1 MDEPLNDQLSKRPSL
16 VASVILEGSKVFPH
30 RKGEGNKNKARK
42 AGAPKEKLM
51 ALRGQ
56 TSIYTSQPHLVPFTK
71 SDMNVYTDGHTKSW
85 ASLRKLAL
93 CLEFFL

>member
-1 MDEPLNDQLSKRPSL
+1 M
-16 VASVILEGSKVFPH
+16 ILEGSEVFPH
-30 RKGEGNKNKARK
+30 RKKEGNKNRK

-51 ALRGQ
+51 PLRGQ
-56 TSIYTSQPHLVPFTK
+56 TSIYTSQLHLVPFTK
-71 SDMNVYTDGHTKSW
+71 PDMNIHTDAHTKSW